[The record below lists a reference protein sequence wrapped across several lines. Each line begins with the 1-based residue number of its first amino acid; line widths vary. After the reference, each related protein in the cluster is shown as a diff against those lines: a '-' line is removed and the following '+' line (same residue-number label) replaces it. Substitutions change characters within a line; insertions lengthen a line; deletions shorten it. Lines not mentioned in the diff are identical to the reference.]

1 MTRSLSPPIE
11 EKRNTNRQSKRAFCF
26 CLVVLIYFKE
36 EETAKAISNSFF
48 PLKMLRKKNDSQE
61 NFVRHSLANT
71 ARVARITN
79 LTKF

>member
-1 MTRSLSPPIE
+1 M
-11 EKRNTNRQSKRAFCF
+11 
-26 CLVVLIYFKE
+26 VLIYFEE

-48 PLKMLRKKNDSQE
+48 SLKMLREKKDSQE

-79 LTKF
+79 LTKFYI